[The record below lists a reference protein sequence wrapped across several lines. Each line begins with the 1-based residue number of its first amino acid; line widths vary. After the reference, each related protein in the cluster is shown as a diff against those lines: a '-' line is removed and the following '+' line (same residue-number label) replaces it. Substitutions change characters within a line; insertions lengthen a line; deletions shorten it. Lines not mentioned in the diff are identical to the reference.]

1 MALGIS
7 GYGNYTGFGL
17 YGASSFGIGNPL
29 EGTGDDPTAYSRAGK
44 TGASVSGNTAGNAAQ
59 AAGNAASASKTAG
72 AGASNPTGPVNPD
85 EDGKTKDT
93 TKKPGRRSSPAEC
106 KTCKERKYQDGSDE
120 ANVSFKAA
128 AHVSPEAAGAAVRAH
143 EGMHVSNAYNKA
155 KETGGKVLQA
165 SVSIHTAVCP
175 ECGRVYV
182 SGGETRTMISTP
194 TDPKVKANPYQ
205 KNNDALSSMMN
216 TGNAV
221 NIGA

>member
-7 GYGNYTGFGL
+7 GYGNYTGYGL

-29 EGTGDDPTAYSRAGK
+29 EGTEGDPTAYSRAGK
-44 TGASVSGNTAGNAAQ
+44 TGANSATGTAQGAA
-59 AAGNAASASKTAG
+59 AAGAKSASANG
-72 AGASNPTGPVNPD
+72 ADSTGYVNPE
-85 EDGKTKDT
+85 EDGKTPDT
-93 TKKPGRRSSPAEC
+93 TKKPGRKSSPAEC

-143 EGMHVSNAYNKA
+143 EGMHVANAYNKA

-182 SGGETRTMISTP
+182 SGGETRTRIAEP
-194 TDPKVKANPYQ
+194 TDEKVRANPYRQ
-205 KNNDALSSMMN
+205 NEKAMNSIMN
-216 TGNAV
+216 TGNRV

>member
-7 GYGNYTGFGL
+7 GYGNYTGYGL
-17 YGASSFGIGNPL
+17 YAGYGSASFAVGNPTSVSGNA
-29 EGTGDDPTAYSRAGK
+29 EAAGNQPAGK
-44 TGASVSGNTAGNAAQ
+44 TGSGQTDASGKVIGADGKTSGT
-59 AAGNAASASKTAG
+59 
-72 AGASNPTGPVNPD
+72 NPDGTVNPE
-85 EDGKTKDT
+85 EDGKSEET

-106 KTCKERKYQDGSDE
+106 ETCKNRKYQDGSDE

-143 EGMHVSNAYNKA
+143 EGMHVANAYNKA

-182 SGGETRTMISTP
+182 SGGETRTRIATP
-194 TDPKVKANPYQ
+194 VESARKQNPYKQ
-205 KNNDALSSMMN
+205 NENALNSIMN
-216 TGNAV
+216 TGNTV
-221 NIGA
+221 NAGA